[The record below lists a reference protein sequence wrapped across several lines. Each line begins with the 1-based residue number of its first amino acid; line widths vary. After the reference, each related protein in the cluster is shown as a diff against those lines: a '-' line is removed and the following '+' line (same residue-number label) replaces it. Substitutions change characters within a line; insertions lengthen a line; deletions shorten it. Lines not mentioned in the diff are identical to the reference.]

1 MIYTMLD
8 PFEKQRQSLLIT
20 YEAELNELDGS
31 RDNISN
37 TEYWKKYKSITTQYQ
52 TKLKQIDAQQRAQE
66 ALHSSAQANTSVR
79 PEATYSEVVGQ
90 LKAEKMAQLIA
101 DLINI
106 SSEESNVQVDPS
118 DPFYQNKKNPLDVF
132 EHWWVTELEQL
143 PSVSEVRKFL
153 SCIYIDRKG
162 YIRCDHVADD
172 SSAASEV
179 VSDDALRASIRS
191 SVLQTAKER
200 KVARQQ
206 QQVARMRRKYPLLAR
221 DDKLLKQRRQK
232 AKSAQRRNSCIA
244 QLESVVDAYG
254 LSEDLSDLL
263 YEHIEKVCVPK
274 GMLHVDEYQPMLEKF
289 LTYVNSD
296 KERKYIVQRSIQHE
310 WRVLSNGSF

>member
-1 MIYTMLD
+1 MLD
-8 PFEKQRQSLLIT
+8 PFEKQRQSLLVA
-20 YEAELNELDGS
+20 YEAELNELDSS

-37 TEYWKKYKSITTQYQ
+37 AEYWKEYKSITTQYQ
-52 TKLKQIDAQQRAQE
+52 TKLKEIDAQQRAQE
-66 ALHSSAQANTSVR
+66 ALRSSTQASTSVR

-101 DLINI
+101 DLISI
-106 SSEESNVQVDPS
+106 SSQESSAQADPS
-118 DPFYQNKKNPLDVF
+118 DPFYQNKNNPLDVF
-132 EHWWVTELEQL
+132 EHWWVIELEQL

-153 SCIYIDRKG
+153 SCIYIDSKG
-162 YIRCDHVADD
+162 YIRCDRVAND
-172 SSAASEV
+172 SNTTSEV

-200 KVARQQ
+200 KVARQRQ
-206 QQVARMRRKYPLLAR
+206 QAARMRRKYPLLAK
-221 DDKLLKQRRQK
+221 DDKLLQQRRQK

-244 QLESVVDAYG
+244 QLESVVDAYE

-289 LTYVNSD
+289 LTYVTSD
-296 KERKYIVQRSIQHE
+296 KERKHVVQRSIQHE